1 MKSVVV
7 IPTYNEA
14 ENIASLIPMV
24 KEVMPGTDI
33 LIVDD
38 GSPDG
43 TGDLAESLG
52 AHVLRRAGKQGLGTA
67 YVAGLTRVVNEGYDR
82 IAHMDADFSHDPHVL
97 PALLA
102 ALDDL
107 DVVIG
112 SRYVVGGGVQNW
124 PRRRRVL
131 SWTANLVARRL
142 LSLQASDVTTGF
154 RAYRREALAAIDLPS
169 VKSEGYSFMVELVF
183 RSQRHGF
190 RIGEVPIL
198 FKDREK
204 GTSKMSL
211 KEMGQGFLNLFR
223 MRVSR

>member
-24 KEVMPGTDI
+24 QKVIPHADI

-52 AHVLRRAGKQGLGTA
+52 ARVLRRSGKQGLGTA
-67 YVAGLTRVVNEGYDR
+67 YVAGLTRVVTEGYER

-97 PALLA
+97 PELLA

-112 SRYVVGGGVQNW
+112 SRYVAGGGVQNW
-124 PRRRRVL
+124 PKRRRML
-131 SWTANLVARRL
+131 SWTANHVARRL
-142 LSLQASDVTTGF
+142 LSLQARDVTTGF

-183 RSQRHGF
+183 RSQRQGF

-198 FKDREK
+198 FKDRER
-204 GTSKMSL
+204 GTSKMSF
-211 KEMGQGFLNLFR
+211 KEMGQGFLNLCR
-223 MRVSR
+223 MRISS